1 MAKNNYPTPKSKLFY
16 NRYVK
21 NFNPYN
27 PSDNLLGVLN
37 ESRLP
42 KSGYLNKETRGLL
55 ISEIDIEQA
64 SYIGYSCEKIS
75 EEFRLLGKIKYFIEM
90 AKDNTITKVEMQ
102 ELLSDKEVGLF
113 IDSEDKEEPMR
124 IMTEDEKNKE
134 KLRNKIF

>member
-1 MAKNNYPTPKSKLFY
+1 MAKNYYPTPKSKLFY

-21 NFNPYN
+21 NFNPYT
-27 PSDNLLGVLN
+27 PSDDLLGVLN

-42 KSGYLNKETRGLL
+42 KASYLNVETRGLV
-55 ISEIDIEQA
+55 ISEMSIEQA
-64 SYIGYSCEKIS
+64 SYIGYGCKGIP

-90 AKDNTITKVEMQ
+90 AKDNSITKAEMQ

-113 IDSEDKEEPMR
+113 IDSEDSKEPIK

-134 KLRNKIF
+134 NLRNRIF